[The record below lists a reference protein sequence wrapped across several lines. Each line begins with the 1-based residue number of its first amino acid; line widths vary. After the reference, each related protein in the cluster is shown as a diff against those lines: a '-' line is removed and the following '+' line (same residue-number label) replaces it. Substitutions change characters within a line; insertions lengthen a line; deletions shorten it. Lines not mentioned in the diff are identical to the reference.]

1 MSKNGLKASDDK
13 TGKDTFTKHGNKH
26 IFESATP
33 VSDTVPPPKPP
44 DTLQPVA
51 GINKKKE

>member
-1 MSKNGLKASDDK
+1 MIKNGLKASDDK

-44 DTLQPVA
+44 DTLPPVA